1 MPKFSFS
8 QTPDSELIE
17 GKWVLSSIETSPCEK
32 YPEHFPA
39 MSVLLDSMLKFEIST
54 NKVVI
59 IEGVTGDRFKSV
71 DTTIY
76 YYKLINGLSNHTY
89 IRFASE
95 LKDLDEKRKK
105 RSIDFRIVKISN
117 SELTLEYSS
126 LNSDLPF
133 LKSST
138 THYSFIKNQDST
150 RHTEMSFYGRWRV
163 LNGILPPYNQD
174 TLLLAKDTVDKF
186 GEYYEITFEV
196 KSDSEDR
203 FSLTKISAS
212 KDEGVITFLE
222 RGHWVLELKS
232 HKIIFFDE
240 KGIAYTFQFEFSE
253 NRLTLIK

>member
-1 MPKFSFS
+1 MTKFAIS
-8 QTPDSELIE
+8 QTPDSGLIL
-17 GKWVLSSIETSPCEK
+17 GKWLLSGIESSPYEK
-32 YPEHFPA
+32 YPEHFPN
-39 MSVLLDSMLKFEIST
+39 MSVLSDSVLKFEISA

-59 IEGVTGDRFKSV
+59 IEGIIGDRFKSV
-71 DTTIY
+71 DTTVY

-89 IRFASE
+89 MRFASE
-95 LKDLDEKRKK
+95 LKDLDGKRKK
-105 RSIDFRIVKISN
+105 RCIDIRIDKLSN

-126 LNSDLPF
+126 QNSDLPF

-150 RHTEMSFYGRWRV
+150 WYTEMSFNGRWRV
-163 LNGILPPYNQD
+163 LNGMHG
-174 TLLLAKDTVDKF
+174 TLLLVKDTVEKL
-186 GEYYEITFEV
+186 GEYVEISFEV

-203 FSLTKISAS
+203 FSLIKISAS